1 MRAMLRYDRAPIRA
15 TRTDA
20 GFLLDSPVL
29 TRTGVF
35 RYQEP
40 SGRIR
45 REYRPPEVVF
55 AQDSLAKYK
64 GLPITDGHPGMVTHA
79 NVRTHLLGT
88 VLSEGRQDE
97 SNVTADVIV
106 YSLPE
111 KNRELSVGYRVTLDE
126 TPGRTPEGEEYDVK
140 LTGIFPN
147 HLGIVERG
155 RAGNARLNL
164 DAADAV
170 SVTTEEDETMTT
182 VKVRLD
188 SAPGIDYEASPEVV
202 LALAAAQA
210 AAKEAKD
217 RADALTAERDTLK
230 VKVDGH
236 AAELEQARAD
246 ALASAAG
253 RVKLENDAKSLGV
266 KFNQDAKDGEIRAA
280 VVKHVRGDSFDLTG
294 KSDAYVQV
302 AYDFALQDGLKA
314 KETAA
319 KNRADANQPEK
330 RQDGATGSASEARA
344 KMIAGYAST
353 AK

>member
-1 MRAMLRYDRAPIRA
+1 MRAMLRYDRAPIKA

-20 GFLLDSPVL
+20 GFLLDSPIL

-40 SGRIR
+40 SGRVR
-45 REYRPPEVVF
+45 REYRPADVVF
-55 AQDSLAKYK
+55 AQDSLARYK
-64 GLPITDGHPGMVTHA
+64 GLPITDGHPGEVNA
-79 NVRTHLLGT
+79 LNVRTHLLGT

-106 YSLPE
+106 YSLPA

-126 TPGRTPEGEEYDVK
+126 TPGTSPEGEEYDVK

-188 SAPGIDYEASPEVV
+188 SAPGIEYEASPEVA

-210 AAKEAKD
+210 AVKTATD
-217 RADALTAERDTLK
+217 RADALAAERDGLK
-230 VKVDGH
+230 SAADKH
-236 AAELEQARAD
+236 AAELAKARAD
-246 ALASAAG
+246 AIEQAAG
-253 RVKLENDAKSLGV
+253 RVKLESDVKALGV
-266 KFNQDAKDGEIRAA
+266 KFAQDASDTDIRSALI
-280 VVKHVRGDSFDLTG
+280 KHVRGDSFDLTG
-294 KSDAYVQV
+294 KNDAYLQA
-302 AYDFALQDGLKA
+302 AYDFALADAVKA
-314 KETAA
+314 KDTAG
-319 KNRADANQPEK
+319 KNRADAHQKAERK
-330 RQDGATGSASEARA
+330 DGDDSAAAARA
-344 KMIAGYAST
+344 KMIAGYTT
-353 AK
+353 APAK

>member
-1 MRAMLRYDRAPIRA
+1 MRAMLRYDRAPIKA

-20 GFLLDSPVL
+20 GFLLDSPIL

-45 REYRPPEVVF
+45 REYRPPDVVF

-64 GLPITDGHPGMVTHA
+64 LLPITDGHPGEVNAA
-79 NVRTHLLGT
+79 NVRKHLLGA
-88 VLSEGRQDE
+88 VISEGRQDGGT
-97 SNVTADVIV
+97 NVTADVIV

-111 KNRELSVGYRVTLDE
+111 KNRELSMGYRVTLDE
-126 TPGRTPEGEEYDVK
+126 TPGVSPEGEEYDVK

-147 HLGIVERG
+147 HLAIVERG

-188 SAPGIDYEASPEVV
+188 SAPGIDYEASPEVA

-210 AAKEAKD
+210 AIKTATD
-217 RADALTAERDTLK
+217 RADALAAERDGLK
-230 VKVDGH
+230 SAADKH
-236 AAELEQARAD
+236 AAELAQARAD
-246 ALASAAG
+246 AIAQAAG
-253 RVKLENDAKSLGV
+253 RVKLENDLRTVGV
-266 KFNQDAKDGEIRAA
+266 KFAQDASDADLRTAL
-280 VVKHVRGDSFDLTG
+280 VKHVRGDALDLTG
-294 KSDAYVQV
+294 KSEAYVAA
-302 AYDFALQDGLKA
+302 AYDFALADAVKA
-314 KETAA
+314 KETAG
-319 KNRADANQPEK
+319 KNRADSRQPEQ
-330 RQDGATGSASEARA
+330 RQDGDGSAASARQ
-344 KMIAGYAST
+344 KMIAGMTAS